1 MASDLLNIGTSGLL
15 AQQKML
21 ATTSSNISNVS
32 TQGYTRQNTVLYS
45 NQNTLGVG
53 DSVTR
58 RLYSVYAQTQLWQ
71 DTAMYNQVSTTYDEA
86 SQLDKYLSNSAT
98 SLSDGI
104 DSFFSGLQSANSSPN
119 TTANRQDILS
129 QVSSLASR
137 FQSVSSDLT
146 DQYNGINRKITT
158 EVKDINSL
166 IASVSDLNAQILKTP
181 VADDD
186 GSRANLLDQRDELI
200 RQLSEKIDIRTVSQD
215 NGTVQVNLSTGQSL
229 VLVSDYAQLSVLD
242 GDPDPRNTNIQI
254 KLGNATTEIE
264 GESLGSSLGG
274 YFASRDIIDDA
285 QKEIGQLSLA
295 FADAMNTQNKLGM
308 TLNNT
313 IGGDLFTLPTSN
325 AQAYSS
331 NGGTGAI
338 SASVIPGSGSDIT
351 PNDLYVEFTS
361 ANTYDV
367 YLLDGDTKTPLMSGS
382 TPPATADVV
391 STSGVKYGLQL
402 TISGSPTT
410 NDKFL
415 LQPTKDAAKG
425 LNAEVTRAED
435 LALASP
441 LQLNAKANNYGSA
454 EISLVG
460 VYNTD
465 TTTSLFTSSGLD
477 PAAPHKVVINSTGDY
492 DIYDGNTPSTL
503 IGTAAANTNGVNL
516 LANAKLAGVNVYAD
530 PTVYPGFELSIDG
543 SVTASDEFYIAFNTN
558 GFSDNK
564 NGLALASLQTSD
576 LVRKGNST
584 AADNKMTFSEA
595 FSATLTD
602 VGTTVSSLKTSTS
615 AADAKLTQSQEL
627 YESVAG
633 VNLDEEASNLLRYQ
647 QAYAASAQ
655 VITTARDTFDAL
667 LSAVG

>member
-1 MASDLLNIGTSGLL
+1 MASDLLNIGSSGLL

-71 DTAMYNQVSTTYDEA
+71 DTATFNQVSTTYDEV

-129 QVSSLASR
+129 QISSLAAR

-146 DQYNGINRKITT
+146 DQYEGINRKIST
-158 EVKDINSL
+158 EVEDINSL

-186 GSRANLLDQRDELI
+186 GTRANLLDQRDELT
-200 RQLSEKIDIRTVSQD
+200 RQLSEKIDIRTINQN
-215 NGTVQVNLSTGQSL
+215 NGTVQINLSTGQSL
-229 VLVSDYAQLSVLD
+229 VLANGYARLSVLE
-242 GDPDPRNTNIQI
+242 GDPDPQNTGIQI
-254 KLGNATTEIE
+254 QLGNATTDID

-274 YFASRDIIDDA
+274 YFESRNTVEDA
-285 QKEIGQLSLA
+285 QQEIGQLSLA

-313 IGGDLFTLPTSN
+313 IGGDLFTLPTS
-325 AQAYSS
+325 AGMAYSS
-331 NGGTGAI
+331 NTGSGAI
-338 SASVIPGSGSDIT
+338 SVSVIPGEASDLT
-351 PNDLYVEFTS
+351 PNDMQVTFTS
-361 ANTYDV
+361 GSNFDV
-367 YLLDGDTKTPLMSGS
+367 YVLDGDTKTLLTSGS
-382 TPPATADVV
+382 TPPATFDV
-391 STSGVKYGLQL
+391 SGYGVQL
-402 TISGSPTT
+402 DLSGTPAAG
-410 NDKFL
+410 DKFL
-415 LQPTKDAAKG
+415 IQPTKNAAQ
-425 LNAEVTRAED
+425 NMMASISRAEE

-441 LQLNAKANNYGSA
+441 LQLNADSNNYGSA
-454 EISLVG
+454 TIALEG

-465 TTTSLFTSSGLD
+465 TATSAFSSSGLAL
-477 PAAPHKVVINSTGDY
+477 AAPHKILINSAGDY
-492 DIYDGNTPSTL
+492 EIYDGNSPENL
-503 IGTAAANTNGVNL
+503 LGTAPASSNGNNI
-516 LANAKLAGVNVYAD
+516 LASSGIYAD
-530 PTVYPGFELSIDG
+530 PTVNPGFEISVDG
-543 SVTASDEFYIAFNTN
+543 SVTAADEFYINFNTN
-558 GFSDNK
+558 GFSDNT
-564 NGLALASLQTSD
+564 NGLALAELQTED

-595 FSATLTD
+595 FSSILTE
-602 VGTTVSSLKTSTS
+602 VGTTVSSLKTSSS
-615 AADAKLTQSQEL
+615 AAEAKLTQSQEL

-633 VNLDEEASNLLRYQ
+633 VNLDEEASNLIRYQ

-655 VITTARDTFDAL
+655 VITTARDIFDAL
-667 LSAVG
+667 LSAVR